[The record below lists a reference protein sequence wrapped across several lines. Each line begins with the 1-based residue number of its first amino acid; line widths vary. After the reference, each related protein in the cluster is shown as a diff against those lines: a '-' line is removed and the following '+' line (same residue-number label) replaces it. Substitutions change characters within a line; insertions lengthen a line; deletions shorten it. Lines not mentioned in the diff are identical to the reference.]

1 MTSDMNNVVKKTKIV
16 ATIGPA
22 TQSQEMLEKLLKAG
36 FNVMRMNFS
45 HGDFAEHQVKVD
57 NLKKA
62 IKKTGIHAAMLQDL
76 SGPKFRLGDF
86 YQERV
91 QLKAGEFITITTEK
105 IVGDEKRVS
114 VNYPTLHE
122 EILPGNIIMV
132 DDGKKKFE
140 VVEVKG
146 TEIKCKILVG
156 GDTKGRRSLNLP
168 GAPLKISALTAK
180 DKKDIEFGIKN
191 KVDIVAFSFVRKPS
205 DVVELRNILNK
216 AKSTAKIMA
225 KIETIEAVEDF
236 DKILELV
243 DMVMVARGD
252 LAVELGH
259 ENVPT
264 AQKMIIAKAL
274 QAGKPVVTATQMLES
289 MIKSPVPTRAEVS
302 DIANAIFDGTDAV
315 MLSEETTLGEFPIE
329 AVEVMSRV
337 ARKIENDP
345 MYIEQVV
352 EMQKRKHASIGSTVT
367 DAVSNEVV
375 DVANAVKAKVIVS
388 LTESGFTTKSIARYK
403 PLQRHIAMTSE
414 QSTFNQLLV
423 TFGCEPVLSPK
434 SKTDREA
441 IDFAKS
447 YCVKNKIVSKGD
459 TIVIAL
465 GSRNGKKTHTNMIV
479 VETV

>member
-1 MTSDMNNVVKKTKIV
+1 VNKKTKIV

-22 TQSQEMLEKLLKAG
+22 TESEEMLIKLLKAG

-45 HGDFAEHQVKVD
+45 HGDFAEHQVQVD

-62 IKKTGIHAAMLQDL
+62 IKKSGIPAAMLQDL

-91 QLKAGEFITITTEK
+91 QLKAGDYITLTTDK

-140 VVEVKG
+140 VVDIKG
-146 TEIKCKILVG
+146 HEIKCKILVG

-168 GAPLKISALTAK
+168 GAPLKISALTEK
-180 DKKDIEFGIKN
+180 DKKDLEFGIKN
-191 KVDIVAFSFVRKPS
+191 DVDIIAFSFVRKPN
-205 DVVELRNILNK
+205 DVMELRNILNK
-216 AKSTAKIMA
+216 RKSKAKIMA
-225 KIETIEAVEDF
+225 KIETVEAVQDF
-236 DKILELV
+236 DEILALV

-264 AQKMIIAKAL
+264 VQKMMIEKCL
-274 QAGKPVVTATQMLES
+274 EAGKPVVTATQMLES

-315 MLSEETTLGEFPIE
+315 MLSEETTLGEHPIE
-329 AVEVMSRV
+329 AVEVMARV
-337 ARKIENDP
+337 ARKVENDP
-345 MYIEQVV
+345 IYIERMM
-352 EMQKRKHASIGSTVT
+352 ERNIIKHESSESRTA
-367 DAVSNEVV
+367 DAITNEVV
-375 DVANAVKAKVIVS
+375 DIAETLNAKVIVAF
-388 LTESGFTTKSIARYK
+388 TESGFTARMIARYK
-403 PLQRHIAMTSE
+403 PTQPIIAITPNE
-414 QSTFNQLLV
+414 KTYNQLLV
-423 TFGCEPVLSPK
+423 SYGVTPVLIG
-434 SKTDREA
+434 KTTMLNDVLKFVRN
-441 IDFAKS
+441 
-447 YCVKNKIVSKGD
+447 YCTKNKLAAKGD
-459 TIVIAL
+459 KVVIAL
-465 GSRNGKKTHTNMIV
+465 GMPFGKKVDTNMLL
-479 VETV
+479 VETI